1 MHPKEIFLSNIK
13 ENNKIVYY
21 EDFGYG
27 TVRGERERE
36 SVCTIT
42 CRRANAAHAL
52 SIDDGFLNMATNLP
66 ISAPLR
72 NMKSRSKNQLKKRKL

>member
-21 EDFGYG
+21 EDIGYG
-27 TVRGERERE
+27 TVRRERE

-52 SIDDGFLNMATNLP
+52 SIDDGFRSMATNLP

>member
-1 MHPKEIFLSNIK
+1 MHPKENVLSNIK

-21 EDFGYG
+21 EDIGYG
-27 TVRGERERE
+27 TVRRERE

-52 SIDDGFLNMATNLP
+52 SIDDGFLSMATNLP

-72 NMKSRSKNQLKKRKL
+72 NMKSR

>member
-1 MHPKEIFLSNIK
+1 MHPKENVLSNIK

-21 EDFGYG
+21 EDIGYG
-27 TVRGERERE
+27 TVRRERE

-52 SIDDGFLNMATNLP
+52 SIDDGFLSMATNLP

>member
-1 MHPKEIFLSNIK
+1 MHPKENVLSNIK

-21 EDFGYG
+21 EDIGYG
-27 TVRGERERE
+27 TVRRERE

-52 SIDDGFLNMATNLP
+52 SIDDGFLSMATNLP
-66 ISAPLR
+66 ISAPLM